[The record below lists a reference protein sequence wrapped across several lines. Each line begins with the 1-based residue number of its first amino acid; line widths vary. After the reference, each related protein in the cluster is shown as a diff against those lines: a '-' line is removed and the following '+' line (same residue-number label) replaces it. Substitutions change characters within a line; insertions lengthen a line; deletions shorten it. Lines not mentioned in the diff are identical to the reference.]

1 MKKFLLLLFVVLAVV
16 AACNSEEIK
25 QSPAASFAT
34 EFPFMEDGNAIL
46 KIAVLNPFPTDTVV
60 FPVRFAG
67 DAVMGEDYTVSA
79 EELVY
84 GGDST
89 RTSITIVPLKY
100 GTGKKVAASLELP
113 EGWLAGK
120 YVVSEFELSDK
131 LACLSFE
138 RDSLFLVDSI
148 VVGLALSDA
157 DGRPVYLVNGDEIA
171 VSVNTEKSTAIEGED
186 FRFADSK
193 TVVIGPERRSGTI
206 TLKRIGETIAEGRDR
221 IVLSIL
227 PGDRYE
233 LGQFPETEIAIV
245 DSLSSQS
252 LP

>member
-1 MKKFLLLLFVVLAVV
+1 MKKFLLLLFVVLALV

-34 EFPFMEDGNAIL
+34 EFPFIEDGVAIL
-46 KIAVLNPFPTDTVV
+46 KIAVLNPSPTDTVV

-89 RTSITIVPLKY
+89 KTSITVTPLKF
-100 GTGKKVAASLELP
+100 GTGKKVAATLELP
-113 EGWLAGK
+113 EGWLGGK
-120 YVVSEFELSDK
+120 YVVSEFELSGK
-131 LACLSFE
+131 LASLSFE
-138 RDSLFLVDSI
+138 RDSLFMTDSI
-148 VVGLALSDA
+148 VVSLALSDTT
-157 DGRPVYLVNGDEIA
+157 GRPVYLVNGDEIA
-171 VSVNTEKSTAIEGED
+171 VSVNTEKSTAIEGTD
-186 FRFADSK
+186 FMFADGS
-193 TVVIGPERRSGTI
+193 TVAIAPGSRSGAI
-206 TLKRIGETIAEGRDR
+206 TLKRIGESVTAGRDK
-221 IVLSIL
+221 IVLSVL

-233 LGQFPETEIAIV
+233 SGLHPETEIFMV
-245 DSLSSQS
+245 DSLSVQS